1 MSSTI
6 RVERRE
12 RFSIVDRR
20 ALTDPRLSF
29 KAKGILAYII
39 GFPDGA
45 TVNRDDLATMGPD
58 GEKSIRSGL
67 KELVDAGY
75 LVRQKVRRPGG
86 QMVTESVLY
95 EYPPEA
101 GNRPPVP
108 EAGNGPLAPVVGNR
122 PPEREEEP
130 QEEQP
135 SLSSDE
141 SDGDVETAFYRK
153 DGLPVAAE
161 SLPFGK
167 YPKPFEVT
175 WLVYPP
181 NRRVEKR
188 GAYKKWRATVEREVK
203 ASGQSVKDVMLMLYR
218 AVFYYAQ
225 TVANKE
231 PQFIKHPATFFGP
244 AEPWRDYL
252 VKPATPPALKDWE
265 T

>member
-20 ALTDPRLSF
+20 ALEDDRLSF
-29 KAKGILAYII
+29 KAKGLLAYMI
-39 GFPDGA
+39 GLADGA
-45 TVNRDDLATMGPD
+45 TVTREALVAMGPD
-58 GEKSIRSGL
+58 GDTSIRSGL
-67 KELVDAGY
+67 KELVDGGY
-75 LVRQKVRRPGG
+75 IVRTKVRLSNG
-86 QMVTESVLY
+86 QMVTESVLF
-95 EYPPEA
+95 EYPPEV
-101 GNRPPVP
+101 GNAPPVP
-108 EAGNGPLAPVVGNR
+108 EVGN
-122 PPEREEEP
+122 PTAGKPTTKREEEP

-141 SDGDVETAFYRK
+141 SDGDVEAAFYRK
-153 DGLPVAAE
+153 DGIPVAAE
-161 SLPFGK
+161 QLPFGK

-175 WLVYPP
+175 WSVYPP

-203 ASGQSVKDVMLMLYR
+203 ASKQPAKGVMVSLYR
-218 AVFYYAQ
+218 ATFFYAQ
-225 TVANKE
+225 SVADKE

-252 VKPATPPALKDWE
+252 AKPTTVKEYE